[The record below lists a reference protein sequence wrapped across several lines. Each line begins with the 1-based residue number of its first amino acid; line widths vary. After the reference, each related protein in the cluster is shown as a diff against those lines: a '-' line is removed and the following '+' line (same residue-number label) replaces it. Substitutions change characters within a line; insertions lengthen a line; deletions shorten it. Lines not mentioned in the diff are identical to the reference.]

1 MMRRRPA
8 CLCLPWPPASG
19 NHQYG
24 RRTRGVYLR
33 REVTAWRDEVAW
45 LARGWRAEPPVEL
58 RIRLFPPDRRRR
70 DADNVLKLLLDA
82 LVQGGVLSD
91 DSNRVVRAYRL
102 EWGQPRPGGAIEV
115 EWVRASWSDR

>member
-8 CLCLPWPPASG
+8 CLRLPWPPASG

-45 LARGWRAEPPVEL
+45 LSRGHKAEAPVEL
-58 RIRLFPPDRRRR
+58 RIRLYPPDNRRR

-82 LVQGGVLSD
+82 LVRAGVIPD
-91 DSNRVVRAYRL
+91 DCNRVVRAYRM
-102 EWGQPRPGGAIEV
+102 EWGQARPGGAIEV
-115 EWVRASWSDR
+115 EWVRAS